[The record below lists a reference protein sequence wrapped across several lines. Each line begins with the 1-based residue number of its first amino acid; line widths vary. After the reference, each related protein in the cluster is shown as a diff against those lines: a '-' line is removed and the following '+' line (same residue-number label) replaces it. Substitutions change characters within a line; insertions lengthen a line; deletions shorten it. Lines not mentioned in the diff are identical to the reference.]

1 MFYRNINVM
10 ECILQLLKILFQQCV
25 YSTCNYTL
33 SLFTTQAGPIGNVVY
48 PLSPQQKVSMMRNLE
63 KMIHQALNNTDEVCH
78 CLLYS
83 KFISQHFYKGI
94 GYQHKEKIEF
104 VDLFKLGSHSVKI
117 LKNDFLICFIG
128 LLQKYLSRDLNFI
141 RLVPVHEPSSDK
153 STVYFSFCWYPMP
166 L

>member
-1 MFYRNINVM
+1 M

-83 KFISQHFYKGI
+83 KFISQHFTGALDTNTKKI
-94 GYQHKEKIEF
+94 KIEF
-104 VDLFKLGSHSVKI
+104 VDLFKLGSHSVQI
-117 LKNDFLICFIG
+117 LKNDFLICFIE

-141 RLVPVHEPSSDK
+141 WLVPVHEPSSDK

>member
-1 MFYRNINVM
+1 M

-83 KFISQHFYKGI
+83 KFISQHFTGALDTK
-94 GYQHKEKIEF
+94 KK
-104 VDLFKLGSHSVKI
+104 
-117 LKNDFLICFIG
+117 
-128 LLQKYLSRDLNFI
+128 
-141 RLVPVHEPSSDK
+141 
-153 STVYFSFCWYPMP
+153 
-166 L
+166 